1 MRRSKVKAENDDA
14 LTSGSIRHT
23 RQNIAQDAP
32 SNKKRKKVHVMSG
45 QSDAERRILREAQR
59 KLQKTIINSELG
71 DGIENPESKA
81 FETIRDHNNELWN
94 DVKYTRE
101 AVLDG
106 ENIDLMAQRAAR
118 QVDKL
123 VQVPRYDAGRFV
135 QKIRT
140 KCSIQGTFSWL
151 QLSKEVGACYNA
163 VPSGVSFLNGP
174 VDEVYLPKERVV
186 RQRRIRSQSDD
197 EAEEEE
203 PEEIKQ
209 QEKDADKLSAVELH
223 LRTISSTL
231 KKSSK
236 KQSNRCREIKREV
249 EGDGKYSKDEKTD
262 LLKKLDDSHENISA
276 IKCLFNPQSFTQTVE
291 NIFHFSFMVK
301 NGSAGIKVERNP
313 FVRQGGGSKTPT
325 IRPIPR
331 DCDNPPQPRQAIIAF
346 NMADWRSLCAAYKI
360 DKSDVPHRT
369 GSKHTKKG
377 RNSVAP
383 LPH

>member
-123 VQVPRYDAGRFV
+123 VQVGAYD
-135 QKIRT
+135 K
-140 KCSIQGTFSWL
+140 
-151 QLSKEVGACYNA
+151 
-163 VPSGVSFLNGP
+163 
-174 VDEVYLPKERVV
+174 
-186 RQRRIRSQSDD
+186 
-197 EAEEEE
+197 
-203 PEEIKQ
+203 
-209 QEKDADKLSAVELH
+209 
-223 LRTISSTL
+223 
-231 KKSSK
+231 
-236 KQSNRCREIKREV
+236 
-249 EGDGKYSKDEKTD
+249 
-262 LLKKLDDSHENISA
+262 
-276 IKCLFNPQSFTQTVE
+276 
-291 NIFHFSFMVK
+291 
-301 NGSAGIKVERNP
+301 
-313 FVRQGGGSKTPT
+313 
-325 IRPIPR
+325 
-331 DCDNPPQPRQAIIAF
+331 
-346 NMADWRSLCAAYKI
+346 
-360 DKSDVPHRT
+360 
-369 GSKHTKKG
+369 
-377 RNSVAP
+377 
-383 LPH
+383 